1 LAGETL
7 EGDVTSTLSDVRA
20 GRLAVTP
27 LTGVVGFA
35 IRGEIDQSNRS
46 ILAAALLDVVAHGGD
61 VHLDMTEVSF
71 VDVGTAALL
80 VELAERLR
88 PRGEL
93 LVHHP
98 PYELSYLLSTLWPG
112 TASIEAEQQ

>member
-1 LAGETL
+1 MTN
-7 EGDVTSTLSDVRA
+7 TLSEVRA
-20 GRLAVTP
+20 ERLAVTP
-27 LTGVVGFA
+27 LAGVVGFA
-35 IRGEIDQSNRS
+35 VRGEIDQSNRS
-46 ILAAALLDVVAHGGD
+46 ILAGALRGAVAQGGD
-61 VHLDMTEVSF
+61 VHLDMAEVNF
-71 VDVGTAALL
+71 VDVGTVALL
-80 VELAERLR
+80 VEVAERLR

>member
-1 LAGETL
+1 MTN
-7 EGDVTSTLSDVRA
+7 TLSDVR
-20 GRLAVTP
+20 LVVTP
-27 LTGVVGFA
+27 LTGIVGFS

-46 ILAAALLDVVAHGGD
+46 VLAAALLDAVAQGGD
-61 VHLDMTEVSF
+61 VHLDMAEVSF

-80 VELAERLR
+80 VEVAQRLR

-112 TASIEAEQQ
+112 MASIEAELR